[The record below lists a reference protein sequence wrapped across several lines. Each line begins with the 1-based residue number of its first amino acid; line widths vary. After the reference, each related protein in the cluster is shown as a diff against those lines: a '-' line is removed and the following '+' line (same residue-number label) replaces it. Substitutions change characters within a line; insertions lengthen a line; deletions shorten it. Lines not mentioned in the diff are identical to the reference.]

1 MQLVQYPSTPVWGY
15 GRHNT
20 SQNQHQH
27 HETTALSQSQ
37 IGKRKRAPS
46 SYALTEDPREALD
59 DDSNRLRKSQRPS
72 AALPEEV

>member
-15 GRHNT
+15 GRHDT

-27 HETTALSQSQ
+27 HDATGLSQSQ
-37 IGKRKRAPS
+37 IGKRKRAPN

-59 DDSNRLRKSQRPS
+59 DDSDRLRKSQRPS
-72 AALPEEV
+72 AVLPEEV